1 MPDVTNLTGAA
12 DLTGMTD
19 LAEPRVEVRER
30 TVAFEG
36 FFRVVRY
43 RLRHR
48 LFAGGMGP
56 ELERE
61 LLERGDAAV
70 VLPYD
75 PVRRQV
81 VLVEQFRIGALAR
94 EDHPWLLEPV
104 AGIIEPGETTA
115 AVARREAEEEAG
127 LELQDLVSV
136 GSYYPSPGG
145 SSEVCY
151 AFIARIDAARAGG
164 LFGLADHGEDVKA
177 HVVPL
182 ATALGWLEDGRLRAA
197 SALITLQ
204 WLALH
209 RAELEVQWGVP
220 AATSAEA

>member
-1 MPDVTNLTGAA
+1 MPMPDRTDRTELS
-12 DLTGMTD
+12 GMTD

-30 TVAFEG
+30 TVAYEG
-36 FFRVVRY
+36 FFRIVRY

-48 LFAGGMGP
+48 LFAGGMGAA
-56 ELERE
+56 LERE

-104 AGIIEPGETTA
+104 AGIIDPGETTA
-115 AVARREAEEEAG
+115 EVARREAKEEAG
-127 LELQDLVSV
+127 LELQDLVPI

-151 AFIARIDAARAGG
+151 AFIARIDARGAGG

-204 WLALH
+204 WLARH
-209 RAELEVQWGVP
+209 RAELEVLWGV
-220 AATSAEA
+220 AAAPSGEA